1 MYSVHEATPQP
12 NWGIWLYP
20 SFSFCA
26 SSVAAGAMQVVC
38 DPAGRVA
45 QADSTWPGTGC
56 WYIPTPSNI
65 FQEQGSP
72 LVSVTAVVL
81 VLAALRHVME
91 SGLGPRRPT
100 AGLGEEEKGS
110 HAECSSAK
118 WHCLC
123 CGAEMNSNG
132 WWQCIRMP
140 KYLVIISCEE

>member
-1 MYSVHEATPQP
+1 
-12 NWGIWLYP
+12 
-20 SFSFCA
+20 
-26 SSVAAGAMQVVC
+26 MQVVC

-45 QADSTWPGTGC
+45 QTVPDLACSL
-56 WYIPTPSNI
+56 
-65 FQEQGSP
+65 
-72 LVSVTAVVL
+72 LVYTHSIKHFSRAGIATCVSDCGGF

>member
-1 MYSVHEATPQP
+1 M
-12 NWGIWLYP
+12 
-20 SFSFCA
+20 
-26 SSVAAGAMQVVC
+26 
-38 DPAGRVA
+38 
-45 QADSTWPGTGC
+45 
-56 WYIPTPSNI
+56 
-65 FQEQGSP
+65 
-72 LVSVTAVVL
+72 SVTAVVL